1 MARRKNYKRRR
12 TILSNTFHLIREN
25 GLDNVSFQMIA
36 EKSGI
41 SKSLLQ
47 SYYPHKSS
55 LITDV
60 VRNILNTLDKQVQK
74 FGVNK
79 EDEVCART
87 KAFIYAIEMLGI
99 YDEGLKRIITEVFKS
114 NESLDF
120 WSKTINDWLKEK
132 QLFDHVDFDAK
143 EVRLGIAFVVTGIS
157 RLYYDNKE
165 YDVSPEEIADY
176 GTKSFMYSFLHCSK
190 STIDKALKE
199 GHEIIES
206 TDVKTIHHAIDTMF
220 DEDKEIVC

>member
-25 GLDNVSFQMIA
+25 GMDSVSFQMIA

-47 SYYPHKSS
+47 SYYPHKSN
-55 LITDV
+55 LIADV

-74 FGVNK
+74 FSVNK

-132 QLFDHVDFDAK
+132 QLFNHFDFDPK
-143 EVRLGIAFVVTGIS
+143 EVRMGIAFAVTGVS

-165 YDVSPEEIADY
+165 YEVSPEEIADY
-176 GTKSFMYSFLHCSK
+176 GTESFMYSFLHSSRK
-190 STIDKALKE
+190 TIDKALKE

-206 TDVKTIHHAIDTMF
+206 TDIKTIHHAIDTMF

>member
-25 GLDNVSFQMIA
+25 GMDSVSFQMIA

-47 SYYPHKSS
+47 SYYPHKSG
-55 LITDV
+55 LIADV

-74 FGVNK
+74 FSATK

-132 QLFDHVDFDAK
+132 QLFN
-143 EVRLGIAFVVTGIS
+143 LS
-157 RLYYDNKE
+157 L
-165 YDVSPEEIADY
+165 
-176 GTKSFMYSFLHCSK
+176 
-190 STIDKALKE
+190 
-199 GHEIIES
+199 
-206 TDVKTIHHAIDTMF
+206 IHI
-220 DEDKEIVC
+220 